1 MSKSTVKKFLQS
13 MPKESIIGMVM
24 EMYSA
29 RKEAQE
35 YLEFYTHPNERVSS
49 RNTRISSVRSSI
61 PQGGVSRRRA
71 LPFAEKPW
79 PTSRS

>member
-35 YLEFYTHPNERVSS
+35 YLEFYT
-49 RNTRISSVRSSI
+49 
-61 PQGGVSRRRA
+61 PQREGQARGIQEYN
-71 LPFAEKPW
+71 P
-79 PTSRS
+79 